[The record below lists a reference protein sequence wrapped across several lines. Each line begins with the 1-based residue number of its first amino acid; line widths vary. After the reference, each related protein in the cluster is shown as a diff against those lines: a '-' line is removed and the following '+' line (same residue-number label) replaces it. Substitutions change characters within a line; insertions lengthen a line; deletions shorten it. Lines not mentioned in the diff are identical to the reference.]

1 MQRQCI
7 GSIVSAQVLRRLAG
21 RHVLVIAV
29 TTFATI
35 PTVIMILDKC
45 TGGMMKKS
53 TEDNEAHGG
62 RWPADALFPLYCV
75 CGVCYGMVEVVKR
88 VIPRDI
94 VGGDV
99 DKLRQIDS
107 LVS

>member
-1 MQRQCI
+1 
-7 GSIVSAQVLRRLAG
+7 
-21 RHVLVIAV
+21 VLVIAV

-35 PTVIMILDKC
+35 PTLIMIIEKC
-45 TGGMMKKS
+45 TGGSMKKS
-53 TEDNEAHGG
+53 TEDHESHGK
-62 RWPADALFPLYCV
+62 WPADALFPLYCV

-107 LVS
+107 LVSWFLRPKFERN